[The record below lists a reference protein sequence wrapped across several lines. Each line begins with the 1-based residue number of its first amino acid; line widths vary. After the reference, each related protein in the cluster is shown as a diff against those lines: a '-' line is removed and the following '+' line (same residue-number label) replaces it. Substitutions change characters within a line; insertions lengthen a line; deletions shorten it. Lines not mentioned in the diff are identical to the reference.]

1 MAHKTHDLA
10 VKIGSYQNQQGE
22 TKNRY
27 QNVGAL
33 MQGENGPFIMLAK
46 WFNPAGVQDDRGGE
60 SILIS
65 VFEPKE
71 KGEQQAPARQAA
83 PRQAAPARQPQR
95 PAPASSGFD
104 EYDSEIPF

>member
-10 VKIGSYQNQQGE
+10 VKVGSYTNQQGE
-22 TKNRY
+22 TKSRY

-33 MQGENGPFIMLAK
+33 MQGDKGQFIMLAK
-46 WFNPAGVQDDRGGE
+46 WFNPAGVTDERGGE

-71 KGEQQAPARQAA
+71 KGEAPRQVKPAQQQAPSRH
-83 PRQAAPARQPQR
+83 
-95 PAPASSGFD
+95 ASRGFED
-104 EYDSEIPF
+104 MDDDIPF

>member
-10 VKIGSYQNQQGE
+10 VKVGSYTNQQGE
-22 TKNRY
+22 TKSRY

-33 MQGENGPFIMLAK
+33 MQGDKGQFIMLAK
-46 WFNPAGVQDDRGGE
+46 WFNPAGVTDERGGE

-71 KGEQQAPARQAA
+71 KGEA
-83 PRQAAPARQPQR
+83 PRQAKPAQRQQ
-95 PAPASSGFD
+95 ASSGFD
-104 EYDSEIPF
+104 DFPDSVPF

>member
-10 VKIGSYQNQQGE
+10 VKVGSYTNQQGE
-22 TKNRY
+22 TKGRY

-33 MQGENGPFIMLAK
+33 MQGDNGPFIMLAK

-71 KGEQQAPARQAA
+71 REQAPAHRPASRPAQRGAPAA
-83 PRQAAPARQPQR
+83 PQ
-95 PAPASSGFD
+95 SNDFD
-104 EYDSEIPF
+104 DPPF

>member
-10 VKIGSYQNQQGE
+10 VKVGSYTNQQGE
-22 TKNRY
+22 QKNRY

-33 MQGENGPFIMLAK
+33 MQGDNGPFIMLAK

-60 SILIS
+60 SVLIS

-71 KGEQQAPARQAA
+71 REQA
-83 PRQAAPARQPQR
+83 PQR
-95 PAPASSGFD
+95 PASRPAQRGAPAPRQSNDFD
-104 EYDSEIPF
+104 DPPF

>member
-10 VKIGSYQNQQGE
+10 VKVGSYTNQQGE
-22 TKNRY
+22 QKNRY

-33 MQGENGPFIMLAK
+33 MQGDNGPFIMLAK

-71 KGEQQAPARQAA
+71 REQAPA
-83 PRQAAPARQPQR
+83 QR
-95 PAPASSGFD
+95 PASSPAKRGGPSGRPPSD
-104 EYDSEIPF
+104 DWGQPPF

>member
-10 VKIGSYQNQQGE
+10 VKVGSYTNQQGE
-22 TKNRY
+22 TKGRY

-33 MQGENGPFIMLAK
+33 MQGDNGPFIMLAK

-65 VFEPKE
+65 VFEPRQE
-71 KGEQQAPARQAA
+71 GQQA
-83 PRQAAPARQPQR
+83 PQR
-95 PAPASSGFD
+95 PASRPAQRGAPAPRQSNDFD
-104 EYDSEIPF
+104 DPPF

>member
-10 VKIGSYQNQQGE
+10 VKVGSYTNQQGE

-33 MQGENGPFIMLAK
+33 MQGDKGQFIMLAK
-46 WFNPAGVQDDRGGE
+46 WFNPAGVTDDRGGE

-65 VFEPKE
+65 VLEPKE
-71 KGEQQAPARQAA
+71 KGDTL
-83 PRQAAPARQPQR
+83 RQPMRQQEDKQR
-95 PAPASSGFD
+95 QPRPTPQSHSGFD
-104 EYDSEIPF
+104 DMNDDIPF

>member
-10 VKIGSYQNQQGE
+10 VKVGSYTNQQGE
-22 TKNRY
+22 QKNRY

-33 MQGENGPFIMLAK
+33 MQGDNGPFIMLAK

-65 VFEPKE
+65 VFEPRQE
-71 KGEQQAPARQAA
+71 GQQAPQRTASR
-83 PRQAAPARQPQR
+83 PAQR
-95 PAPASSGFD
+95 PTSPQQASGFED
-104 EYDSEIPF
+104 FPDDCPL

>member
-10 VKIGSYQNQQGE
+10 VKVGSYTNQQGE
-22 TKNRY
+22 QKNRY

-33 MQGENGPFIMLAK
+33 MQGDNGPFIMLAK

-65 VFEPKE
+65 IFAPKE
-71 KGEQQAPARQAA
+71 REQA
-83 PRQAAPARQPQR
+83 PQR
-95 PAPASSGFD
+95 PDSRQAPPAARPPSGFD
-104 EYDSEIPF
+104 DINDQIPF

>member
-10 VKIGSYQNQQGE
+10 VKVGSYTNQQGE
-22 TKNRY
+22 TKSRY

-33 MQGENGPFIMLAK
+33 MQGDKGQFIMLAK
-46 WFNPAGVQDDRGGE
+46 WFNPAGVTDDRGGE

-71 KGEQQAPARQAA
+71 KGDA
-83 PRQAAPARQPQR
+83 PRQQHHHRHHQHQHQHWYFPELKP
-95 PAPASSGFD
+95 
-104 EYDSEIPF
+104 

>member
-10 VKIGSYQNQQGE
+10 VKVGSYTNQQGE
-22 TKNRY
+22 TKSRY

-33 MQGENGPFIMLAK
+33 MQGDKGQFIMLAK
-46 WFNPAGVQDDRGGE
+46 WFNPAGVTDDRGGE

-71 KGEQQAPARQAA
+71 KGEA
-83 PRQAAPARQPQR
+83 PRQAKPAQRQQAP
-95 PAPASSGFD
+95 SGFD
-104 EYDSEIPF
+104 DFSDSAPF

>member
-10 VKIGSYQNQQGE
+10 VKVGSYTNQQGE
-22 TKNRY
+22 QKNRY

-33 MQGENGPFIMLAK
+33 MQGDNGPFIMLAK

-65 VFEPKE
+65 VFEPRQE
-71 KGEQQAPARQAA
+71 GQQAPQRTASRPAQRGAPAA
-83 PRQAAPARQPQR
+83 PQ
-95 PAPASSGFD
+95 SNDFD
-104 EYDSEIPF
+104 DPPF

>member
-10 VKIGSYQNQQGE
+10 VKVGSYTNQQGE
-22 TKNRY
+22 TKSRY

-33 MQGENGPFIMLAK
+33 MQGDKGPFIMLAK
-46 WFNPAGVQDDRGGE
+46 WFNPAGVTDDRGGE

-71 KGEQQAPARQAA
+71 KGEA
-83 PRQAAPARQPQR
+83 PRQAKPVQRQQAP
-95 PAPASSGFD
+95 FD
-104 EYDSEIPF
+104 DFPDSVPF

>member
-10 VKIGSYQNQQGE
+10 VKVGSYTNQQGE
-22 TKNRY
+22 TKGRY

-33 MQGENGPFIMLAK
+33 MQGDNGQFIMLAK

-65 VFEPKE
+65 VFEPRQE
-71 KGEQQAPARQAA
+71 GQQAPA
-83 PRQAAPARQPQR
+83 QR
-95 PAPASSGFD
+95 PASRPAQRGAPAPRPPSND
-104 EYDSEIPF
+104 MDDDCPF

>member
-10 VKIGSYQNQQGE
+10 VKVGSYTNQQGE
-22 TKNRY
+22 TKSRY

-33 MQGENGPFIMLAK
+33 MQGDKGQFIMLAK
-46 WFNPAGVQDDRGGE
+46 WFNPAGVTDDRGGE

-71 KGEQQAPARQAA
+71 KGEA
-83 PRQAAPARQPQR
+83 PRQQAKPQR
-95 PAPASSGFD
+95 QAPASSGFD
-104 EYDSEIPF
+104 DMDDKDLPF

>member
-10 VKIGSYQNQQGE
+10 VKVGSYINQQGE
-22 TKNRY
+22 QKNRY

-33 MQGENGPFIMLAK
+33 MQGDNGPFIMLAK

-65 VFEPKE
+65 VFEPRQE
-71 KGEQQAPARQAA
+71 GQQAPQRTASRQTPPAAR
-83 PRQAAPARQPQR
+83 PP
-95 PAPASSGFD
+95 SGFD
-104 EYDSEIPF
+104 DMDDQIPF

>member
-10 VKIGSYQNQQGE
+10 VKVGSYTNQQGE
-22 TKNRY
+22 QKNRY

-33 MQGENGPFIMLAK
+33 MQGDNGPFIMLAK

-71 KGEQQAPARQAA
+71 REQAPA
-83 PRQAAPARQPQR
+83 QR
-95 PAPASSGFD
+95 PASRPAQRGAPAAKPAPSGFD
-104 EYDSEIPF
+104 DMDDDIPF

>member
-10 VKIGSYQNQQGE
+10 VKVGSYTNQQGE
-22 TKNRY
+22 QKNRY

-33 MQGENGPFIMLAK
+33 MQGDNGQFIMLAK

-65 VFEPKE
+65 VFEPRQE
-71 KGEQQAPARQAA
+71 GQQA
-83 PRQAAPARQPQR
+83 PQR
-95 PAPASSGFD
+95 PASRPAQRGAAQPPSDDWGQP
-104 EYDSEIPF
+104 PF